1 MFLPTPPISHVHAQF
16 SLYSLLLPT
25 VGQLPAFG
33 GPSHPIPSRRTHCR
47 YRHNHPPPPPLPF
60 CPTTANANRYALLS
74 QDPRPSWLGTLADP
88 EEGSTA
94 SDPFLFAL
102 LAAVAVT
109 VVACPCALGLATPT
123 AVMVGTGVGARH
135 GVLIKGGAAFEAAH
149 KVDTVLLDKTG
160 TLTMNKPTLT
170 DIVSQV

>member
-1 MFLPTPPISHVHAQF
+1 MSA
-16 SLYSLLLPT
+16 
-25 VGQLPAFG
+25 ADD
-33 GPSHPIPSRRTHCR
+33 
-47 YRHNHPPPPPLPF
+47 
-60 CPTTANANRYALLS
+60 RYALLS

-88 EEGSTA
+88 AAGSTE

-170 DIVSQV
+170 DVVSQVCVCVCVRLCFC